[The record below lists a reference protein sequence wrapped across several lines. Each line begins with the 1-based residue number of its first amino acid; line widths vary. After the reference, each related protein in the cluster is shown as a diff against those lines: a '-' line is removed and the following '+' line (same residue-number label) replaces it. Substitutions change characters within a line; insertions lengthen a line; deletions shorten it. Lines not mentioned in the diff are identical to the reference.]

1 MEALKNLPIGIQD
14 FESLRNDG
22 YLYVDKTAYV
32 YQLVTTNRYY
42 FLSRPR
48 RFGKSMLISTLHAYF
63 DGKKELFDGLA
74 IAKLEKNWTK
84 YPVLHLD
91 LNLIKKGDG
100 NALNS
105 LLNEALC
112 GWEEI
117 YGKRES
123 ETTFGLRF
131 KGVIKRANEKTGQ
144 RVVILVDEYDKP
156 ILQAI
161 DNDKQQEDYRST
173 LKEFYGVLKTMDS
186 YIKFAFLTGVTKFGK
201 VSVFSDLNNLMD
213 ISMDREY
220 AGICGITDE
229 EIDTLF
235 APYVARLA
243 DELEISVT
251 EAREELRQHY
261 DGYHFCKKSVGIY
274 NPFSLLNTFQKR
286 ELNDYWFE
294 TGTPSYLV
302 YLLKKH
308 NYNLEKMATAIVGDS
323 VLNSID
329 PQSTNPIP
337 VIYQSG
343 YLTIKEYY
351 PRFRT
356 YRLGFPNKEVEEGFM
371 NFLLPY
377 YTPLRSDESDFN
389 IQEFVSEIE
398 AGRVDD
404 FMRRLSSFFADTP
417 YELVKDLE
425 NHYQNV
431 LFIVAKLMGFYVR
444 AEYHT
449 SQGRIDMV
457 VQTADR
463 TYVMEFKLDGTAEE
477 ALQQINDKGYTLP
490 FECDERQIVKIGV
503 NFSSTTRNIE
513 KWIVAN

>member
-1 MEALKNLPIGIQD
+1 
-14 FESLRNDG
+14 
-22 YLYVDKTAYV
+22 
-32 YQLVTTNRYY
+32 
-42 FLSRPR
+42 
-48 RFGKSMLISTLHAYF
+48 
-63 DGKKELFDGLA
+63 
-74 IAKLEKNWTK
+74 
-84 YPVLHLD
+84 
-91 LNLIKKGDG
+91 
-100 NALNS
+100 
-105 LLNEALC
+105 
-112 GWEEI
+112 
-117 YGKRES
+117 
-123 ETTFGLRF
+123 
-131 KGVIKRANEKTGQ
+131 
-144 RVVILVDEYDKP
+144 
-156 ILQAI
+156 
-161 DNDKQQEDYRST
+161 
-173 LKEFYGVLKTMDS
+173 
-186 YIKFAFLTGVTKFGK
+186 
-201 VSVFSDLNNLMD
+201 
-213 ISMDREY
+213 
-220 AGICGITDE
+220 
-229 EIDTLF
+229 
-235 APYVARLA
+235 
-243 DELEISVT
+243 
-251 EAREELRQHY
+251 
-261 DGYHFCKKSVGIY
+261 
-274 NPFSLLNTFQKR
+274 LNTFQKR

-431 LFIVAKLMGFYVR
+431 LFIVAKLLGFYVR

-457 VQTADR
+457 VQTADH

-477 ALQQINDKGYTLP
+477 ALQQINDKGHTLP
-490 FECDERQIVKIGV
+490 FECDGRQLVKIGV
-503 NFSSTTRNIE
+503 NFSSATRNIE

>member
-14 FESLRNDG
+14 FEKLRNGD
-22 YLYVDKTAYV
+22 YLYVDKTAYIH
-32 YQLVTTNRYY
+32 QLITTNCYY
-42 FLSRPR
+42 FMSRPR

-74 IAKLEKNWTK
+74 IAKLEKDWTK

-91 LNLIKKGDG
+91 LNLIKKGND

-105 LLNEALC
+105 LLNEVIC
-112 GWEEI
+112 GWEDI
-117 YGKRES
+117 YGTRES

-131 KGVIKRANEKTGQ
+131 KGVIKRAYEKTGQ

-156 ILQAI
+156 ILQEI
-161 DNDKQQEDYRST
+161 DNDEQQEDYRST

-186 YIKFAFLTGVTKFGK
+186 YIKFAFLTGVTKFSK
-201 VSVFSDLNNLMD
+201 VSVFSDLNNLRD
-213 ISMDREY
+213 ISMDEEY

-229 EIDTLF
+229 ELDTQF
-235 APYVARLA
+235 APYVTRLA
-243 DELEISVT
+243 SKLGVSVA
-251 EAREELRQHY
+251 EAREELRQRY
-261 DGYHFCKKSVGIY
+261 DGYHFCENSVGIY
-274 NPFSLLNTFQKR
+274 NPFSLLNTFQKNKLR
-286 ELNDYWFE
+286 NYWFE

-308 NYNLEKMATAIVGDS
+308 NYNLEEMASAVVDES

-329 PQSTNPIP
+329 PQSKNPIP

-343 YLTIKEYY
+343 YLTIAGYN
-351 PRFRT
+351 PT
-356 YRLGFPNKEVEEGFM
+356 YDVYTLGIPNKEVEDGF
-371 NFLLPY
+371 FKYLLPY
-377 YTPLRSDESDFN
+377 YTPISESQSAFYIMN
-389 IQEFVSEIE
+389 FIE
-398 AGRVDD
+398 DIKAGRIDD
-404 FMRRLSSFFADTP
+404 FMHRLSSLFADTP

-431 LFIVAKLMGFYVR
+431 IFIVSKLMGLYVR

-477 ALQQINDKGYTLP
+477 ALQQINDKSYTLP
-490 FECDERQIVKIGV
+490 FECDGRQIVKIGV

-513 KWIVAN
+513 KWIVG

>member
-32 YQLVTTNRYY
+32 YKLVTTNRYY

-63 DGKKELFDGLA
+63 DGKRELFDGLA
-74 IAKLEKNWTK
+74 IAELEKNWAK

-91 LNLIKKGDG
+91 LNVGEYKTKD
-100 NALNS
+100 ALRDKLSMHIND
-105 LLNEALC
+105 
-112 GWEEI
+112 WENL
-117 YGKRES
+117 YGKNEYEKS
-123 ETTFGLRF
+123 LGDRF
-131 KGVIKRANEKTGQ
+131 AGVIRRACEKTGQ

-161 DNDKQQEDYRST
+161 DNEELQDDYRST
-173 LKEFYGVLKTMDS
+173 LKGFYGALKSMDQ

-261 DGYHFCKKSVGIY
+261 DGYHFCEKSVGVY

-286 ELNDYWFE
+286 NLKSYWFE

-308 NYNLEKMATAIVGDS
+308 NYNLEKMATIEVDAD
-323 VLNSID
+323 VLNSVD
-329 PQSTNPIP
+329 SQSTNPIP

-343 YLTIKEYY
+343 YLTIKSYDPEFGLY
-351 PRFRT
+351 T
-356 YRLGFPNKEVEEGFM
+356 LGFPNKEVEVGFM
-371 NFLLPY
+371 KFLIPY
-377 YTPLRSDESDFN
+377 YTSIDKAQSAYSLTNLVKDIR
-389 IQEFVSEIE
+389 

-404 FMRRLSSFFADTP
+404 FMHRLSSFFADTP

-457 VQTADR
+457 LQTADH
-463 TYVMEFKLDGTAEE
+463 TYVMEFKLYGTAEE
-477 ALQQINDKGYTLP
+477 ALRQINDKGYTLP
-490 FECDERQIVKIGV
+490 FGCDERQLVKIGV